1 MSLTESLLMREPVD
15 PSFVPVSVLSNTS
28 YCLDFVEFYLCF
40 NVQLPLRGKEFAN
53 KCCAG
58 SKP

>member
-1 MSLTESLLMREPVD
+1 MSLPESVVMRELVVA
-15 PSFVPVSVLSNTS
+15 SFVPVNVLSNTS

-40 NVQLPLRGKEFAN
+40 NLQLPLRGKEFAN